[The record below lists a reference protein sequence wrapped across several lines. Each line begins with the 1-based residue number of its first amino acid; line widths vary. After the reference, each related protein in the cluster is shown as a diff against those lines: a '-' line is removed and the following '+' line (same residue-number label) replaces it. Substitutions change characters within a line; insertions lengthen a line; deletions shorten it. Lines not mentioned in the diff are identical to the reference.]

1 MSFLGYYINGDCDIV
16 ASNCCH
22 NPHALVWA
30 YNCNILVSALYLVVN
45 YLNLISV
52 FLFFDAIVSV
62 KKSLGNLGGE
72 WTNEV
77 IQKKS
82 G

>member
-1 MSFLGYYINGDCDIV
+1 MKVLSFLGYCINGDCDIV
-16 ASNCCH
+16 VQNCCH

-45 YLNLISV
+45 YLNLVNV
-52 FLFFDAIVSV
+52 FLFFDAIVLV
-62 KKSLGNLGGE
+62 KKCLGNLGGE

-77 IQKKS
+77 I
-82 G
+82 